1 MSTFAVHFPQNGTGK
16 YKPGGTSFSALEPK
30 VGTGHSHSDGC
41 RRATG
46 LHYELKRRFMTKSLF
61 TIATLAVLLV
71 FTSAYYTTPADGRVG
86 YQAPILTED
95 NEAGS
100 FALSQLRGNY
110 VVVSFWSSSQ
120 PKSRISNLQ
129 LDRATRMSD
138 IQHVSVNMDESEALY
153 RQVAT
158 VDGLHSQWQWHCDSA
173 AQDKLRRTWR
183 QGSEYCSFLVDPEG
197 RIIQK
202 DPTPQDLAQL

>member
-1 MSTFAVHFPQNGTGK
+1 
-16 YKPGGTSFSALEPK
+16 
-30 VGTGHSHSDGC
+30 
-41 RRATG
+41 
-46 LHYELKRRFMTKSLF
+46 MTKSLF
-61 TIATLAVLLV
+61 TIATLAILLV

-86 YQAPILTED
+86 YQAPSLTAN

-120 PKSRISNLQ
+120 PESRISNLQ
-129 LDRATRMSD
+129 LDRATHKSG
-138 IQHVSVNMDESEALY
+138 ILHVSVNMDESEALFE
-153 RQVAT
+153 QIVT

-173 AQDKLRRTWR
+173 LQDKLLRTWR
-183 QGSEYCSFLVDPEG
+183 QESELCSFLVDPEG

-202 DPTPQDLAQL
+202 NPTPQDLAQL